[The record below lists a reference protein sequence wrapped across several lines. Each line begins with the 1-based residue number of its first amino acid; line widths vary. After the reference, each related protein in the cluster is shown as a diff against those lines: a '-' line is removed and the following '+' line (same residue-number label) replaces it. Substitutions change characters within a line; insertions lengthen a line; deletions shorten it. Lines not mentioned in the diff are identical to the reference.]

1 LMHFM
6 AGKTMLHRLVKLC
19 YQHDGELYTL
29 GLQNTVYLKK
39 FQPEDYNRFQ
49 EIRKQYDTK
58 GIMNPDKLTH
68 SNMTY
73 RRMNLMFT
81 MNGNFRRILSIL
93 RRAKNILEIPKE
105 EVH

>member
-1 LMHFM
+1 
-6 AGKTMLHRLVKLC
+6 MLHRLAKLG

-39 FQPEDYNRFQ
+39 FQPDAYARFQ
-49 EIRKQYDTK
+49 EIRSKWDSK
-58 GIMNPDKLTH
+58 DIMNPDKLTH

-81 MNGNFRRILSIL
+81 MNGNFRRVLSVL
-93 RRAKNILEIPKE
+93 RRAKNILEIPSE
-105 EVH
+105 EVR